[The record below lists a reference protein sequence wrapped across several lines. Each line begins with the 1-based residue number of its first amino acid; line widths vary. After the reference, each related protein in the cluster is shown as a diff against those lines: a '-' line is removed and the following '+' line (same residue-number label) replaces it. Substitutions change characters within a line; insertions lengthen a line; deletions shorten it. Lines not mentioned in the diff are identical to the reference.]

1 MIFMS
6 SKKRKKSKKNKK
18 MLEREFKLQSSKKI
32 LIFVG
37 IIVLLLLILLFRIGW
52 IEAVD
57 GSRYTELA
65 HKQQTL
71 DKIISPKRGTIYDST
86 GKILATSASVDTV
99 SINPTLIAEK
109 NKADVAKA
117 FSDIFELD
125 YNSVLEK
132 VNSTS
137 SFQTIAKKVENDKI
151 SKLKQWMSDNKI
163 SRGISIDSDSKR
175 YYPYNNFASNLLG
188 FCGSDNS
195 GRSGI
200 EYKWNSVLT
209 GTVGRITTFKNS
221 KSQEIPD
228 SNEKYVAAENGSD
241 IVLSLDYKLQT
252 IAEKYLK
259 QAVQENN
266 CTRGGNVIMMQPS
279 TGDILAMATYPD
291 YNLNTPSE
299 PFTDTQKKE
308 YEALGTSEEKNNY
321 LQKMWRN
328 RAVSDT
334 YEPGSTFKILTA
346 AIGLEEGIVT
356 TDNEND
362 FYCSGSQTIYDTSIN
377 CWRYYNPHQHQ
388 SLRQALE
395 NSCNPAFMQ
404 LGARIGTRT
413 LYKYYEAFGL
423 FNTTG
428 ASLAGES
435 NSNFHKEDEVG
446 PVELATMSFGQR
458 FTITPLQLI
467 TAVSA
472 IANDGILMQPR
483 VVKQI
488 INSDSGVVTNID
500 PVQVRQVISK
510 ETANKMKDLLQSVV
524 TDGTGRYGA
533 VAGYS
538 VGGKTGTSEPIYS
551 RKDQDGYTASYIAIS
566 PVENTQI
573 VVLVTLYDP
582 KGNSYQGGQ
591 VAGPVVSQIL
601 SEALPAL
608 GIPSNK
614 ANTSSSSDEYNTT
627 VMLSDVTNKTMSEAE
642 SILKNA
648 GFRVQCNTSGNKSE
662 VTVAK
667 QTPKSGV
674 RLIKNSLI
682 ILYDDAN
689 AEQSS
694 VTVPN
699 LKGMT
704 SSQAINSLRSRN
716 LNINIEGS
724 GKVISQ
730 SPSYSTSVSEGSIVT
745 VTLKEEIKDTY

>member
-1 MIFMS
+1 MS
-6 SKKRKKSKKNKK
+6 SKKHKKNKK
-18 MLEREFKLQSSKKI
+18 NLEKEFKLKSSKKLLI
-32 LIFVG
+32 LVG
-37 IIVLLLLILLFRIGW
+37 IILLLLLILLIRIGW
-52 IEAVD
+52 IELVT
-57 GSRYTELA
+57 GSYYTELA

-71 DKIISPKRGTIYDST
+71 DEIISPKRGTIYDST

-99 SINPTLIAEK
+99 SISPTLISSK
-109 NKADVAKA
+109 NKEAVAKA
-117 FSDIFELD
+117 LSDIFELD
-125 YNSVLEK
+125 YNSVYDK
-132 VNSTS
+132 VNSNS
-137 SFQTIAKKVENDKI
+137 AFQMIAKKVESDKI

-209 GTVGRITTFKNS
+209 GTPGRITTFKNS

-228 SNEKYVAAENGSD
+228 SNERYVAAENGSD
-241 IVLSLDYKLQT
+241 IVLSLDYRLQL

-266 CTRGGNVIMMQPS
+266 CTRGGNVIIMQPS

-299 PFTDTQKKE
+299 PFTDSQKAE
-308 YEALGTSEEKNNY
+308 YEALESSEDKNTY

-346 AIGLEEGIVT
+346 AIGLEEGVVT
-356 TDNEND
+356 TDKPND
-362 FYCSGSQTIYDTSIN
+362 FYCSGAQTIYDTSIK
-377 CWRYYNPHQHQ
+377 CWRDYNPHQYQ
-388 SLRQALE
+388 TLREALE

-423 FNTTG
+423 FDKTG
-428 ASLAGES
+428 ALLAGES
-435 NSNFHKEDEVG
+435 NSQFHKEEDVG

-472 IANDGILMQPR
+472 IANEGILMQPR

-488 INSDSGVVTNID
+488 INTDTGVVTNIE

-510 ETANKMKDLLQSVV
+510 ETANTMKDLLQSVV

-582 KGNSYQGGQ
+582 KGESHQGGQ

-608 GIPSNK
+608 GVPSNK
-614 ANTSSSSDEYNTT
+614 PTT
-627 VMLSDVTNKTMSEAE
+627 TTNEDNSTIMLPDVTNKTFAEAE
-642 SILKNA
+642 TLLKKA
-648 GFRVQCNTSGNKSE
+648 GFRVQSKTNANKSE
-662 VTVAK
+662 TIVAK

-674 RLIKNSLI
+674 RLIKDSLI
-682 ILYDDAN
+682 ILYDDAG
-689 AEQSS
+689 AEQAT

-724 GKVISQ
+724 GKIITQ
-730 SPSYSTSVSEGSIVT
+730 SPSYDTSVAEGSVVT